1 MTQEEFRIAQYLLN
15 LPKSIE
21 AIENQD
27 FDKLYKV
34 ISENA
39 GILADIGLVTQLLY
53 ESDINPFNYMN
64 DLTDMVVGIFA
75 YCNIPEVT
83 IDRRALL
90 SDRMFY
96 RSKIDR
102 LNILDAAEF
111 ATEDVFVD
119 CYINQLTVEDPYP
132 IFVDAIPQTRF
143 DNLGKPLHIHFKNL
157 TWSSDVNEFRD
168 VEPGSPEHL
177 DMLKMYLVYDSH
189 EAVFPK
195 LNSNLVTITYDHLS
209 IIG

>member
-1 MTQEEFRIAQYLLN
+1 
-15 LPKSIE
+15 
-21 AIENQD
+21 
-27 FDKLYKV
+27 
-34 ISENA
+34 
-39 GILADIGLVTQLLY
+39 
-53 ESDINPFNYMN
+53 MN

-111 ATEDVFVD
+111 ATEDV
-119 CYINQLTVEDPYP
+119 
-132 IFVDAIPQTRF
+132 FVDAIPQTRF

>member
-1 MTQEEFRIAQYLLN
+1 MTQEEFGIAQYLLN
-15 LPKSIE
+15 LPESIE

-27 FDKLYKV
+27 FDELYKV
-34 ISENA
+34 IIKNTS
-39 GILADIGLVTQLLY
+39 ILADIGLVTQLLY

-64 DLTDMVVGIFA
+64 DLTDMVVGMFA

-83 IDRRALL
+83 IDRRAIL

-96 RSKIDR
+96 GAKIDR
-102 LNILDAAEF
+102 LNILDTAEF
-111 ATEDVFVD
+111 ATKNVFVE

-132 IFVDAIPQTRF
+132 IFVDAISQVRF

-157 TWSSDVNEFRD
+157 TWSSDVFGD
-168 VEPGSPEHL
+168 VEPGSPEHIEA
-177 DMLKMYLVYDSH
+177 LKMELIDDPY
-189 EAVFPK
+189 ETVFPK